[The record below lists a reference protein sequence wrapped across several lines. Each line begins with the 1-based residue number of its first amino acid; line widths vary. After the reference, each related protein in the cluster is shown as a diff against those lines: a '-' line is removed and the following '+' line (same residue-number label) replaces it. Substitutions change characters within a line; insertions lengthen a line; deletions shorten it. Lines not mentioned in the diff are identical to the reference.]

1 MFEQFNFDLVVSN
14 LVRKTSGMFIENSIK
29 LKIKSFCISH
39 GTISES
45 YNKYDNIYKKI
56 IFDSVI
62 NTNSDFIAAQSK
74 ITKKG
79 LNNFKIKKEKVLE
92 TGNILFSENNELFKS
107 KRKKNFVCCN

>member
-39 GTISES
+39 GTISRS

-56 IFDSVI
+56 IFDSV
-62 NTNSDFIAAQSK
+62 K
-74 ITKKG
+74 Y
-79 LNNFKIKKEKVLE
+79 
-92 TGNILFSENNELFKS
+92 
-107 KRKKNFVCCN
+107 